1 LIVAHHAGERLRG
14 PASQIV
20 EIKLRNKRGRNIVVA
35 PPAEARHIED
45 VTFEFHEPHRS
56 EAQLP

>member
-1 LIVAHHAGERLRG
+1 VANDAGERLRG

-20 EIKLRNKRGRNIVVA
+20 EIKLRNARGRNIVVA
-35 PPAEARHIED
+35 MPAQAGDIEN
-45 VTFEFHEPHRS
+45 VAFQFHKPHGT

>member
-1 LIVAHHAGERLRG
+1 VANDAGERLRG

-20 EIKLRNKRGRNIVVA
+20 EIKLRNEPGRNIVVA
-35 PPAEARHIED
+35 MPAQARDIED